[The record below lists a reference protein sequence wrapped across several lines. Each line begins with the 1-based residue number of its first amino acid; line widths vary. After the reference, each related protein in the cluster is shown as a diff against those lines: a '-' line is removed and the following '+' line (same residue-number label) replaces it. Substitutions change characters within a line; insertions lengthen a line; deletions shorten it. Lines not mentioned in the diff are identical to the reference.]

1 MGKKIAIEESL
12 IDLKNELENMGY
24 DIVDMDNGDVEAI
37 VYMSAL
43 VNMNMGFDISNGKGA
58 ILINAH
64 GRTADEIDEIIR
76 NRKYSSLF

>member
-43 VNMNMGFDISNGKGA
+43 VNMNMGFDISNGKA
-58 ILINAH
+58 PYLCA
-64 GRTADEIDEIIR
+64 A
-76 NRKYSSLF
+76 

>member
-1 MGKKIAIEESL
+1 MAKKIAVEESL

-24 DIVDMDNGDVEAI
+24 DIVDMDNVDVEAI
-37 VYMSAL
+37 VYKSDL

-64 GRTADEIDEIIR
+64 GRTTEEIDEIIR